1 MTARTPDQVDAHV
14 GDRIRTRRRE
24 LTQSQDSLAELIGV
38 SFQQVQKYE
47 GGKNRVSA
55 SALVKI
61 ASAQGVPVAFYF
73 EGLGLRADI
82 ASMSPEAAE
91 TRAWLDSEE
100 AWAIGKYAAR
110 MSAEMRAAFRRIAA
124 VLSLNP

>member
-24 LTQSQDSLAELIGV
+24 LTQSQDALAELIGV

-61 ASAQGVPVAFYF
+61 AGAQGVPVAFYF

-82 ASMSPEAAE
+82 AAMSPEAAD

-100 AWAIGKYAAR
+100 AWAVAKYAAR